1 MKFSLVSVLDI
12 LTGAIVYFL
21 SCNTFYIFFSYKKY
35 IWFVLEL
42 FKILKILSKITKCIN
57 L

>member
-35 IWFVLEL
+35 I
-42 FKILKILSKITKCIN
+42 
-57 L
+57 